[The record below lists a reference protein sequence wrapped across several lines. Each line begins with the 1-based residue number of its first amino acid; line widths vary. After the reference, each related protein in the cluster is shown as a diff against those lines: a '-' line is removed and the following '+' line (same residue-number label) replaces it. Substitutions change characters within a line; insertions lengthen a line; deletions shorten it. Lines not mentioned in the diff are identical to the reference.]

1 MSVHDGRRLMQVD
14 DPQRRDYRSTRNPA
28 AGYLLAVLGSLLAV
42 PAAAALERWA
52 GLDDLSLV
60 FMLAVLIVAART
72 RTGPAVLT
80 ALLCFF
86 AYNFFFIEPRY
97 TLYIGAR
104 QGVATVAFFL
114 AAALLAGRL
123 ASRLAMQVQALQAAN
138 RDAVARQE
146 LGQRLAVAANE
157 EEVVKAA
164 NEIFHKHL
172 DAHVWIRLGER
183 GLHTMDVKPPA
194 LPVLRQ
200 IESLA
205 NGAHHAETVEEHGWW
220 FLPLHAPRGTLGVI
234 GLKLPAYVHK
244 LDESQRQFARAMAAD
259 IAQALLRARL
269 VADLQSERVANET
282 ERLRSALLSSVSHDL
297 RTPLAAIIGA
307 AGSLDSYGHTMS
319 DDDRHALLDTVRSE
333 GERLDRYIQNLLDM
347 TRLGHDTLALNRDW
361 IGVDELIGSAVGRL
375 HRYQPGMRFAVSVDA
390 DAGPIWVHPA
400 LVEQA
405 LFNVIENAAK
415 FSPPDEAIAIEARR
429 DDDKLTIEVRDRG
442 PGIPEEE
449 RKRIFDMFYSVER
462 GDRGRH
468 GTGLGL
474 AICRGMIGAHGGEVE
489 ALPGPDGRGT
499 VLRITLPLSE
509 PPAASPP

>member
-1 MSVHDGRRLMQVD
+1 MQPADPPRREHQD
-14 DPQRRDYRSTRNPA
+14 TSNPA
-28 AGYLLAVLGSLLAV
+28 AGYLLAVAGSLLAV
-42 PAAAALERWA
+42 LAAAVAKRWI

-80 ALLCFF
+80 ALLCVL

-97 TLYIGAR
+97 TLYISAR
-104 QGVATVAFFL
+104 QGVTTVALFL

-123 ASRLAMQVQALQAAN
+123 ASRLAMQVQALQAAH
-138 RDAVARQE
+138 RDAMARQA
-146 LGQRLAVAANE
+146 LGQRLAIARDE
-157 EEVVKAA
+157 DEVVKAA
-164 NEIFHKHL
+164 DDVFRRSL
-172 DAHVWIRLGER
+172 DAQVWIRLGER
-183 GLHTMDVKPPA
+183 GLHTDNVEPPA

-200 IESLA
+200 IEGLA
-205 NGAHHAETVEEHGWW
+205 DGSRHAETIEEHGWW

-234 GLKLPAYVHK
+234 GLKLPAYVYQ
-244 LDESQRQFARAMAAD
+244 LDEGQRRLARAMAND

-307 AGSLDSYGHTMS
+307 AGSLDSYGHAMN

-347 TRLGHDTLALNRDW
+347 TRLGHGALALNRDW

-375 HRYQPGMRFAVSVDA
+375 HRYQPGTRFEVSLDPDV
-390 DAGPIWVHPA
+390 GPIWVHPA

-415 FSPPDEAIAIEARR
+415 FSPPDEAVAIDARR
-429 DDDKLTIEVRDRG
+429 DDGKLVIEVRDRG

-449 RKRIFDMFYSVER
+449 RKRIFDMFFSVER

-489 ALPGPDGRGT
+489 ALPGADGRGT
-499 VLRITLPLSE
+499 VVRITLPLNE
-509 PPAASPP
+509 PLPAAPP